1 MTDLLV
7 ERRESSTV
15 SAEGRVVIPA
25 AMRKALGLEP
35 GSTVTFRVE
44 GEELIMTT
52 RLAAI
57 RKIQALVRNAPTK
70 KKGSVVDE
78 LIAERHA
85 EAARENNE

>member
-1 MTDLLV
+1 MTDLLI

-57 RKIQALVRNAPTK
+57 RKLQALVRNAPIQK
-70 KKGSVVDE
+70 HGSVVDE
-78 LIAERHA
+78 LIAERRA
-85 EAARENNE
+85 EAAREINE